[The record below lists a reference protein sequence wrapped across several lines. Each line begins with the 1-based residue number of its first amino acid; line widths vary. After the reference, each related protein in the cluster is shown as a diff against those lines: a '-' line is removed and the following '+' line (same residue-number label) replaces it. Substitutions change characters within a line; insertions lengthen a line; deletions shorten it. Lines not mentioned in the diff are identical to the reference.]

1 MCLFL
6 ITIVH
11 IIFFYHQF
19 IIKHGFILIKV
30 CFLQVSVAAKN
41 VLTKCSSAHGTL
53 KDSETQLDDLLNS
66 FEEIASRSGLSVKSQ
81 KKSWIDVQANKTRVT
96 EARSTAME
104 SLQAVEND
112 CTKIK
117 AAMLW

>member
-1 MCLFL
+1 M
-6 ITIVH
+6 
-11 IIFFYHQF
+11 
-19 IIKHGFILIKV
+19 IKV